1 MPDNSE
7 TPTDE
12 APQATDAP
20 QTPPPVVAEAPTTDS
35 PEKVEEPV
43 AAAEPVA
50 EPAGSA
56 DEAVADAGEATSG
69 APEVAGPQESVEAA
83 ASAPEAPAAPATAA
97 PETVAPE
104 TVAPET
110 VAPETAAT
118 EMTTPPESVE
128 VVAPAPAAPA
138 APATAAPETVAPETA
153 AAEMTTP
160 PESVEVVAPAPAAPV
175 APDAIQSADAAPEVV
190 DMGKL
195 LEGETGTAVPDANVG
210 DRVSGVLVRVGEENS
225 FIDFGGRSEGVLGTN
240 ELKGEDGEL
249 VFAVGEP
256 LEAFVVSATD
266 EVRLSRFLKGEDRE
280 ADKLYKAF
288 KTGTPIE
295 GLVMAV
301 NKWGLGV
308 ELAGTRAFCP
318 ISQIDTA
325 FVQNPEEYR
334 DKTMKFKII
343 RFRDRG
349 RSIVL
354 SRRALLEAE
363 QEKHATTVRAQIAV
377 DAIVPGTVTR
387 LESFGAFVD
396 LGHGVEG
403 LVHVSELKHERV
415 GHPQEVVESGQEIK
429 VKILE
434 IKSLGSR
441 RKERISLSIKALEAD
456 PWGEVRTK
464 FPQGS
469 VVSGKVEAIESYGA
483 FVELAENVRG
493 LVHVSEMADRRVNHP
508 RDVVAIG
515 EEVKVA
521 VVELDNKRKRM
532 RLSIRRAE
540 QMEGEANL
548 KEFADRQKRE
558 QEEEG
563 GANSTMLDAL
573 KRAQLID

>member
-1 MPDNSE
+1 MQDNAE

-12 APQATDAP
+12 ALQATDAP
-20 QTPPPVVAEAPTTDS
+20 QTPPPVVADAPSTEPSQAAPVAADAAVPAGDSTESTQDAATPAAQSDTAEPSAPSADTPVADTPVAAEAVAADP
-35 PEKVEEPV
+35 
-43 AAAEPVA
+43 AAAEPATAETVAA
-50 EPAGSA
+50 EPAAATASADASADTPAPGPSTGA
-56 DEAVADAGEATSG
+56 DEAGVSVPDAPPAST
-69 APEVAGPQESVEAA
+69 PAA
-83 ASAPEAPAAPATAA
+83 AAVETPAAP
-97 PETVAPE
+97 E
-104 TVAPET
+104 
-110 VAPETAAT
+110 
-118 EMTTPPESVE
+118 
-128 VVAPAPAAPA
+128 
-138 APATAAPETVAPETA
+138 
-153 AAEMTTP
+153 
-160 PESVEVVAPAPAAPV
+160 
-175 APDAIQSADAAPEVV
+175 PEVV

-195 LEGETGTAVPDANVG
+195 LEGESGSAVPDAKVG

-225 FIDFGGRSEGVLGTN
+225 FIDFGGRSEGLVATN

-256 LEAFVVSATD
+256 LEAFVVSASD

-280 ADKLYKAF
+280 ADMLYKAF
-288 KTGTPIE
+288 KSGAPIE
-295 GLVMAV
+295 GRVMAV

-334 DKTMKFKII
+334 DKTLQFKII

-354 SRRALLEAE
+354 SRRALLEVE
-363 QEKHATTVRAQIAV
+363 QEKQATTVRAQIAV
-377 DAIVPGTVTR
+377 GETVTGTVTR
-387 LESFGAFVD
+387 LETFGAFVD

-415 GHPQEVVESGQEIK
+415 ANPQEVVETGQEVK
-429 VKILE
+429 VKILDT
-434 IKSLGSR
+434 KSLGSR
-441 RKERISLSIKALEAD
+441 RKERISLSMKALETD
-456 PWGEVRTK
+456 PWGEVRAK

-469 VVSGKVEAIESYGA
+469 VVSGKVEAIETYGA

-508 RDVVAIG
+508 RDVVSIG
-515 EEVKVA
+515 DEVKVA

-532 RLSIRRAE
+532 RLSIKRAE

-548 KEFADRQKRE
+548 KDFTDRQKRE
-558 QEEEG
+558 QEESG